1 MIRRPPR
8 STRTDTLVPYTT
20 LFRSEHDPFDL
31 PGDVVDAWREAG
43 RRGADEHGQW
53 RSRLSASSQGQ
64 EFLRRMER
72 RLPEGFSLDGYLS
85 DLIANP
91 QKVATRKASELTLGA
106 INDALPETIGGPADL
121 TGSKIGRASCG
132 KECVSPCNSRWSP
145 YL

>member
-1 MIRRPPR
+1 MRI
-8 STRTDTLVPYTT
+8 SDWSSDVC
-20 LFRSEHDPFDL
+20 SSDL
-31 PGDVVDAWREAG
+31 
-43 RRGADEHGQW
+43 EHGQW

-106 INDALPETIGGPADL
+106 INDALPETIGGSADL
-121 TGSKIGRASCG
+121 TGSNNTKTKATRPLTPADD
-132 KECVSPCNSRWSP
+132 SRTEEHTSELQVP
-145 YL
+145 IRHS